1 MIVELIGIVCICRIV
16 CYFCKFIFITLGI
29 DAGHSL
35 YSEQGSKAQHSNL
48 NTEFRFGS
56 CNIGPIRIPGHF
68 ILSASF
74 CYIYIVP
81 FFSQPL
87 LQRRGERLS
96 RVFRQSLSC
105 IHLTVR
111 RCLEHS
117 KPETTRVPGKEF
129 SKFTTTCHYM
139 SLLCHP

>member
-1 MIVELIGIVCICRIV
+1 MQHHFGLPNAIEKLDSGIDWNCIV
-16 CYFCKFIFITLGI
+16 CYFRKFIFITLGI

-74 CYIYIVP
+74 CYIYIIIHYSSIL
-81 FFSQPL
+81 FSAI
-87 LQRRGERLS
+87 
-96 RVFRQSLSC
+96 VA
-105 IHLTVR
+105 
-111 RCLEHS
+111 
-117 KPETTRVPGKEF
+117 KTR
-129 SKFTTTCHYM
+129 
-139 SLLCHP
+139 